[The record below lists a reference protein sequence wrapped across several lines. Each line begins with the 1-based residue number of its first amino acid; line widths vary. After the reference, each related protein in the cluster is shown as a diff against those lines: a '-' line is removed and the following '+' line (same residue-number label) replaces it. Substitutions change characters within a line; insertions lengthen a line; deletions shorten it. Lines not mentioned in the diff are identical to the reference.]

1 MNIWKILAI
10 CGAGVALML
19 VFAGVGTAEPVER
32 ILQIIAGVGAANFA
46 MLALIIDK
54 LDQGSKK

>member
-10 CGAGVALML
+10 CGAGVALIL

-32 ILQIIAGVGAANFA
+32 ILQIIAGVCAANFA

-54 LDQGSKK
+54 LDKGSKK